1 MATYIGIS
9 TINRGK
15 KFTLTDFDLVK
26 QDLYNHFH
34 IRKGQKL
41 MDPNFGTVIWDML
54 YEPYTESVRDII
66 KEDIRRILSYD
77 PRLGIENI
85 KLTEMI
91 TGILVEIKVRYLPTN
106 QVDVLRINFESRAK
120 G

>member
-41 MDPNFGTVIWDML
+41 MDPDFGTVIWDML
-54 YEPYTESVRDII
+54 YEPYTENVRDII
-66 KEDIRRILSYD
+66 KDDIQRILSYD

-91 TGILVEIKVRYLPTN
+91 TGILVEIKVRYITTN
-106 QVDVLRINFESRAK
+106 QVDVLRINFESKAK